1 MSSEVAVE
9 GAKCEELEQV
19 IIDSDRDRY
28 FLVGFS
34 CLHKRRKSWL
44 PSLGRMLICSLGA
57 LIRLSGWTQT
67 SFVTI

>member
-1 MSSEVAVE
+1 MSSEVAAE

-19 IIDSDRDRY
+19 IINREGARY
-28 FLVGFS
+28 FLVGS
-34 CLHKRRKSWL
+34 NCLRKRRKSWL
-44 PSLGRMLICSLGA
+44 PSLGRMLVCSLGA